1 MLRRQIAPAVNGR
14 RSLTASSC
22 FALHTNTHMRAL
34 DLTSFR
40 RFEPNKDCASSPF
53 STGGAAEKDKRYLS
67 ATETPKTTTP
77 SVIAS
82 IVST

>member
-1 MLRRQIAPAVNGR
+1 
-14 RSLTASSC
+14 
-22 FALHTNTHMRAL
+22 MRAL

>member
-1 MLRRQIAPAVNGR
+1 MLRRQIAPAGDGR

-40 RFEPNKDCASSPF
+40 RFEPNKDCASTSVQY
-53 STGGAAEKDKRYLS
+53 GRRRRKGQALLERDRD
-67 ATETPKTTTP
+67 TENNYSKCHREHR
-77 SVIAS
+77 
-82 IVST
+82 